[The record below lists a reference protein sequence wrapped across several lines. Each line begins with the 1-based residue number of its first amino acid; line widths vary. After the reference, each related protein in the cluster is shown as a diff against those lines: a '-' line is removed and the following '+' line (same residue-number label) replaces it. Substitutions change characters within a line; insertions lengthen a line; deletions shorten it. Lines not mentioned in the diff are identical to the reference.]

1 MIPMNFIRSGLFFLF
16 MSFNLGMIAQEALL
30 IKAAEVVDAKINHN
44 TRWNKSAGDTLWYED
59 FANGFVPN
67 GWISTDLTGNAF
79 DWIYTTVAPGGQ
91 YSSNVKAIHSTTSLN
106 GFASLPSDYY
116 NTPTPANGFLS
127 MDAYLTSGPIV
138 ISPKRS
144 VKVRWQQ
151 SYRYCCNSATD
162 SMELQVSSD
171 KVNWVSFNAKL
182 SSSPNTVVNSAI
194 ELDITSVAAN
204 QDTIYIR
211 FYQNASHYYWM
222 IDDVAIVEG
231 YNNAVVIDKVAIS
244 NGDERLEYYTK
255 VPASMASPI
264 QLKTHV
270 RNVGGEPA
278 SNLKLDM
285 RVLKDNAVVYST
297 PSAPID
303 TLKRDSSSVL
313 SSAIYANQDGI
324 GKYQLIYSLS
334 SDSVNELF
342 DEDTIHYEITDSI
355 YAKDLDQSF
364 GSVSSGS
371 FGFPSNDGGIVGT
384 RFHIDSTNLLTS
396 ISYLIGASTWNVG
409 VGVKAQVW
417 GFDTSYNSITDMI
430 MIPGLKYEGFEY
442 FLDSNNVGSWLD
454 FKVDPPILLDSG
466 QYILALK
473 QTFGDSINRELTV
486 GRALNVEKFHPNNY
500 EFGTYI
506 NINGS
511 NPSWGWTPKQPMMR
525 MHFGQSNVGIKKQ
538 IDHDFHLEVFPNPT
552 NGIIQVNFMG
562 NSQPKQLEVMN
573 TLGQT
578 VFVGHIPSNISTTN
592 VDLSHLDK
600 GIYFIAVKGGKKKGL
615 EKIVLK

>member
-1 MIPMNFIRSGLFFLF
+1 MSMNTIKTSLFLF
-16 MSFNLGMIAQEALL
+16 LICLNIEVIAQETLL
-30 IKAAEVVDAKINHN
+30 VEDLEEVNVKINLN
-44 TRWNKSAGDTLWYED
+44 TNWNKSAGDTLWYED
-59 FANGFVPN
+59 FGNGFVPN
-67 GWISTDLTGNAF
+67 GWISTDLTGNSF
-79 DWIYTTVAPGGQ
+79 DWIYTTAAPGGQ
-91 YSSNVKAIHSTTSLN
+91 YSSTVPAITSTTHLN

-116 NTPTPANGFLS
+116 NTPTPANGFQK

-144 VKVRWQQ
+144 VKVRLQQ
-151 SYRYCCNSATD
+151 GYRYCCSSATD

-171 KVNWVSFNAKL
+171 KINWTSFNVKL
-182 SSSPNTVVNSAI
+182 SSYPNEVVNSAI

-211 FYQNASHYYWM
+211 FYQSASHYYWM
-222 IDDVAIVEG
+222 IDDIAIVEG
-231 YNNAVVIDKVAIS
+231 YNNAVVMDNVAIS
-244 NGDERLEYYTK
+244 NGDGRLEYYTK
-255 VPASMASPI
+255 VPVSMASPI

-278 SNLKLDM
+278 SNLKLDV

-297 PSAPID
+297 PSTPID

-396 ISYLIGASTWNVG
+396 ISYLIGASNWNVG

-417 GFDTSYNSITDMI
+417 GFDTSFTSITDMI
-430 MIPGLKYEGFEY
+430 MIPGLKYEGVEY
-442 FLDSNNVGSWLD
+442 FLDSNNVGNWLD

-466 QYILALK
+466 QYVLALK

-486 GRALNVEKFHPNNY
+486 GRALNAEKYHPNSY

-511 NPSWGWTPKQPMMR
+511 NPLWGWTPKQPMMR
-525 MHFGQSNVGIKKQ
+525 MHFM
-538 IDHDFHLEVFPNPT
+538 E
-552 NGIIQVNFMG
+552 

-578 VFVGHIPSNISTTN
+578 VFVGQIPSNVSTTY

-600 GIYFIAVKGGKKKGL
+600 GIYFIVAQDDLARRV
-615 EKIVLK
+615 EKVILK